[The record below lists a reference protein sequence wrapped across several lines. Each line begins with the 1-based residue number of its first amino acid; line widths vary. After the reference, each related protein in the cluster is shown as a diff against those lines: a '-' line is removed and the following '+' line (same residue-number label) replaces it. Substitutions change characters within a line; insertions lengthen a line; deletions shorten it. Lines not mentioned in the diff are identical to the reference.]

1 MYQQKRTKKFNNS
14 SEIYFKNNN
23 RYNNYYNKFKPKG
36 QYDKTRIFT
45 INKYDL
51 VVHKIVDLYTDEE
64 LALLKVHYD
73 NDVKLSIKFHSKEE
87 MLFWKRKL
95 KRVIEKNAEKEVKE
109 KTNDSRYQSTR

>member
-1 MYQQKRTKKFNNS
+1 MYQTKKTKKFNNN

-23 RYNNYYNKFKPKG
+23 RYNYYNKFRPKG

-73 NDVKLSIKFHSKEE
+73 NDVKLSIKFNSKEE

-95 KRVIEKNAEKEVKE
+95 KRVIEKNAEKES
-109 KTNDSRYQSTR
+109 NYGSRYQSNR